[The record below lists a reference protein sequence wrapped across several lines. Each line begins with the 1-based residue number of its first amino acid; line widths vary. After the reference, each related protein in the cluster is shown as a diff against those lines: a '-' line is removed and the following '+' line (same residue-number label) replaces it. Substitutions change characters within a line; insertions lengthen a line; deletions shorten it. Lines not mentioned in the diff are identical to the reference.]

1 MGMRLLLGSGGF
13 RTPDR
18 LSLLTGRMQ
27 DFFGEVD
34 EVLFVPYA
42 LKDHDRY
49 LEVMTTRGL
58 DADLSL
64 RGIHRDADPARAV
77 GEAQA
82 IYVGGGNTFRLI
94 HALHE
99 LNLLDV
105 IRDRVAAG
113 MPYMGVSAGTNAACP
128 TMATTNDMPIVY
140 PPTFRALGL
149 VPFQVNAHYYSGATF
164 VRAGDGYQEHYGE
177 TRDDRIR
184 EFHEMNDTPVIG
196 LSEGGI
202 IGVEDDRYTLIGA
215 GARVFVK
222 GSDPVDVDPG
232 GRLWPPPQDLP

>member
-1 MGMRLLLGSGGF
+1 MRLLLGSGGF

-18 LSLLTGRMQ
+18 LSLLTSQMQ
-27 DFFGEVD
+27 AFFGEID

-42 LKDHDRY
+42 LKDHDGY
-49 LEVMTTRGL
+49 LEAMTARGL
-58 DADLSL
+58 HAGFSL
-64 RGIHRDADPARAV
+64 KGIHREADPARAV
-77 GEAQA
+77 DEARA

-94 HALHE
+94 NALHE
-99 LNLLDV
+99 LDLLDV

-140 PPTFRALGL
+140 PPAFRALGL

-164 VRAGDGYQEHYGE
+164 VRADDGYQEHFGE

-184 EFHEMNDTPVIG
+184 EFHEMNETPVIG
-196 LSEGGI
+196 LREGGI
-202 IGVEDDRYTLIGA
+202 IRAEDDRYTLIGA

-232 GRLWPPPQDLP
+232 GRFWPPPQGVR